1 MTASLQGSR
10 PPASDLI
17 AGRAANTDSGTR
29 TTSGPAADVLI
40 VGSGASGSVAAARFA
55 AAGFDVVC
63 LEQGDWAHTA
73 DYMSATPE
81 AELAWVQRW
90 SPDPNARRNP
100 ADYPLTGDADIRP
113 VMYNG
118 VGGGMVQWAAMWQP
132 MLASDFRAR
141 SLDGVADDWPISW
154 ADLAAGYEEVARDLS
169 VSGLAGDPA
178 LPEIAAYPN
187 PPVPIGKVGMAA
199 AAGMD
204 RLGRHWWPG
213 ANAIASRRHGALQAC
228 QRRGTCMM
236 GCPENAKATPS
247 LTHWP
252 DALAAGARLVTGAR
266 VAEIPVDER
275 GRAVGAVYLDRDGV
289 QHLQRAEVVILAA
302 NAVGTA
308 RLLLLSTSSR
318 FPDGLANSSGLVG
331 RRLMQHPY
339 STVTATCEESLDSWQ
354 GPWGQNI
361 YSLEFAETD
370 PARDFVRGAKWM
382 VMPHGGPMFA
392 VAEYHDAHRLA
403 GFDAVWGENFHRAA
417 AELFGRSF
425 TWGIQA
431 EDLPEDHN
439 RVVLDPD
446 SCDSSGLPAARI
458 EYRLSEN
465 SRRILDFNV
474 ARAVEAAEAAGAIST
489 HVRDIWPTGV
499 GHVLGTT
506 RMGDDP
512 GNSVVDRWCRAHEVP
527 NLYVIDGGVFVT
539 GGSANPTA
547 TIMANAL
554 RVTDR
559 MIDIRASQ
567 EVPS

>member
-1 MTASLQGSR
+1 MAATHEAARQ
-10 PPASDLI
+10 
-17 AGRAANTDSGTR
+17 RAAPEAGENSV
-29 TTSGPAADVLI
+29 ADVLI
-40 VGSGASGSVAAARFA
+40 VGSGASGSVAAARLA
-55 AAGFDVVC
+55 SAGFEVVC
-63 LEQGDWAHTA
+63 LEQGDWSQPA

-90 SPDPNARRNP
+90 NPDPNTRRAP
-100 ADYPLTGDADIRP
+100 ADYPLTGDADVRP
-113 VMYNG
+113 VMFNG
-118 VGGGMVQWAAMWQP
+118 VGGGLVQWAAMWQP
-132 MLASDFRAR
+132 MLPSDFRVR
-141 SLDGVADDWPISW
+141 SLDGVGDDWPIGW
-154 ADLAAGYEEVARDLS
+154 GDLAAAYGQVAYDMS

-178 LPEIAAYPN
+178 LPEPVAYPN
-187 PPVPIGKVGMAA
+187 PPIPIGKVGMAA
-199 AAGMD
+199 ARGMD

-228 QRRGTCMM
+228 QRRGTCMT

-266 VAEIPVDER
+266 VAEIPLDER
-275 GRAVGAVYLDRDGV
+275 GRALGAAYLDRDGV
-289 QHLQRAEVVILAA
+289 EHLQRAQVVILAA

-308 RLLLLSTSSR
+308 RLLLLSASPR

-339 STVTATCEESLDSWQ
+339 RTVTAVCDEPLDSWQ

-361 YSLEFAETD
+361 YSLEYAETD
-370 PARDFVRGAKWM
+370 PDRDFVRGAKWM

-392 VAEYHDAHRLA
+392 VGEYHEAHGHR
-403 GFDAVWGENFHRAA
+403 GFEALWGENFHRAA
-417 AELFGRSF
+417 AEIFGNAF

-431 EDLPEDHN
+431 EDLPEEHN
-439 RVVLDPD
+439 RVVLDPEVRD
-446 SCDSSGLPAARI
+446 TSGLPAARI
-458 EYRLSEN
+458 EYKVSEN
-465 SRRILDFNV
+465 TRRMLDFNV
-474 ARAVEAAEAAGAIST
+474 ERAVEAAEAAGAVST
-489 HVRDIWPTGV
+489 LVRDVWPTGI

-512 GNSVVDRWCRAHEVP
+512 ERSVVDRWCRAHDVA

-554 RVTDR
+554 RVTDHMIEAR
-559 MIDIRASQ
+559 MSQ
-567 EVPS
+567 EVPL

>member
-1 MTASLQGSR
+1 MAATRADVVQRAGS
-10 PPASDLI
+10 
-17 AGRAANTDSGTR
+17 DSR
-29 TTSGPAADVLI
+29 ENSVADVLI
-40 VGSGASGSVAAARFA
+40 VGSGASGSVAAARLA
-55 AAGFDVVC
+55 GAGFEVVC

-118 VGGGMVQWAAMWQP
+118 VGGGLVQWAAMWQP
-132 MLASDFRAR
+132 LLASDFRVR
-141 SLDGVADDWPISW
+141 SLDGVADDWPIGW
-154 ADLAAGYEEVARDLS
+154 ADLAEPYSRVAHDLS

-178 LPEIAAYPN
+178 LPEMAAYPN

-199 AAGMD
+199 ARGMD
-204 RLGRHWWPG
+204 RLGWHWWPG
-213 ANAIASRRHGALQAC
+213 ANAIASRPHGALQAC

-252 DALAAGARLVTGAR
+252 GALASGARLVTGAR
-266 VAEIPVDER
+266 VAEVPLDGR
-275 GRAVGAVYLDRDGV
+275 GRAIGAAYLDRDGV
-289 QHLQRAEVVILAA
+289 ERLQRARVVLLAA

-308 RLLLLSTSSR
+308 RLLLLSTSAR

-339 STVTATCEESLDSWQ
+339 RTVTAVCQERLDSWE

-361 YSLEFAETD
+361 YSLEFAETH
-370 PARDFVRGAKWM
+370 PGRDFVRGTKWM
-382 VMPHGGPMFA
+382 VMPHGGPVFA
-392 VAEYHDAHRLA
+392 VAEFQDARGHE
-403 GFDAVWGENFHRAA
+403 GFEAIWGENFHRAA
-417 AELFGRSF
+417 AEVFGSAF

-431 EDLPEDHN
+431 EDLPEEHN
-439 RVVLDPD
+439 RIVLDPEV
-446 SCDSSGLPAARI
+446 CDSSGLPAARI

-465 SRRILDFNV
+465 SRRLLDFSE
-474 ARAVEAAEAAGAIST
+474 ARAVEAAEAAGAT
-489 HVRDIWPTGV
+489 FTMVRDLWPTGV

-512 GNSVVDRWCRAHEVP
+512 ATSVVDRWCRTHDVP

-554 RVTDR
+554 RVTDHL
-559 MIDIRASQ
+559 IATRAGQ
-567 EVPS
+567 EVSA

>member
-1 MTASLQGSR
+1 MR
-10 PPASDLI
+10 SD
-17 AGRAANTDSGTR
+17 
-29 TTSGPAADVLI
+29 PADVLI
-40 VGSGASGSVAAARFA
+40 VGSGASGSVTAARFA
-55 AAGFDVVC
+55 EAGFDVVC

-90 SPDPNARRNP
+90 SPDPNTRRNL
-100 ADYPLTGDADIRP
+100 ADYPLTGAADIRP

-132 MLASDFRAR
+132 MLASDFRVQ

-154 ADLAAGYEEVARDLS
+154 ADLAAGYERVAHDLS

-178 LPEIAAYPN
+178 LPEVASYPN

-199 AAGMD
+199 ARGMD
-204 RLGRHWWPG
+204 RMGWHWWPG

-252 DALAAGARLVTGAR
+252 RALAAGARLVTGAR
-266 VAEIPVDER
+266 AAEIPLDGQ

-289 QHLQRAEVVILAA
+289 AHLQRAGVVILAA

-308 RLLLLSTSSR
+308 RLLLLSTSSC

-339 STVTATCEESLDSWQ
+339 STVTAVCDEFLDSWQ

-361 YSLEFAETD
+361 YSLEFTETHPD
-370 PARDFVRGAKWM
+370 HDFVRGTKWM

-392 VAEYHDAHRLA
+392 VAEHHDAHRHE
-403 GFDAVWGENFHRAA
+403 GFDAIWGENFHGAA
-417 AELFGRSF
+417 AEVLGHAF

-431 EDLPEDHN
+431 EDLPDEHN
-439 RVVLDPD
+439 RVVLDPERT
-446 SCDSSGLPAARI
+446 DSSGLPAARI

-465 SRRILDFNV
+465 SRRMLAFNA
-474 ARAVEAAEAAGAIST
+474 ARAVEAAEAAGANST
-489 HVRDIWPTGV
+489 FVRELWPTGV
-499 GHVLGTT
+499 GHVLGTA

-512 GNSVVDRWCRAHEVP
+512 ADSVVDRWCRTHDVP
-527 NLYVIDGGVFVT
+527 NLYVVDGAVFVT
-539 GGSANPTA
+539 AGSANPTA

-554 RVTDR
+554 RVTEHL
-559 MIDIRASQ
+559 IGARAAQ
-567 EVPS
+567 EVPA

>member
-1 MTASLQGSR
+1 MAATHQAVRQR
-10 PPASDLI
+10 ATPE
-17 AGRAANTDSGTR
+17 AGENSV
-29 TTSGPAADVLI
+29 ADVLI
-40 VGSGASGSVAAARFA
+40 VGSGASGSVAAARLA
-55 AAGFDVVC
+55 TAGLKVVC
-63 LEQGDWAHTA
+63 LEQGDWAQTA

-90 SPDPNARRNP
+90 NPDPNVRRNP
-100 ADYPLTGDADIRP
+100 ADYPLTGEADIRP

-118 VGGGMVQWAAMWQP
+118 VGGGLVQWAAMWQP
-132 MLASDFRAR
+132 MLPSDFRVR
-141 SLDGVADDWPISW
+141 SLDGVADDWPIGWS
-154 ADLAAGYEEVARDLS
+154 DLAAAYGQVAYDMS

-178 LPEIAAYPN
+178 LPEPVAYPN
-187 PPVPIGKVGMAA
+187 PPIPIGKVGMAA
-199 AAGMD
+199 ARGMD

-213 ANAIASRRHGALQAC
+213 ANAIASRRHGSLQAC
-228 QRRGTCMM
+228 QRRGTCMT

-266 VAEIPVDER
+266 VAEIPLDER
-275 GRAVGAVYLDRDGV
+275 GRALGAVYLDRDGV
-289 QHLQRAEVVILAA
+289 EHLQRAQVVILAA

-308 RLLLLSTSSR
+308 RLLLLSASPR

-339 STVTATCEESLDSWQ
+339 RTVTAVCDEPLDSWQ

-361 YSLEFAETD
+361 YSLEYAETD
-370 PARDFVRGAKWM
+370 PDRDFVRGAKWM

-392 VAEYHDAHRLA
+392 VGEYHEAHGHR
-403 GFDAVWGENFHRAA
+403 GFEALWGENFHRAA
-417 AELFGRSF
+417 AEIFGNAF

-431 EDLPEDHN
+431 EDLPEEHN
-439 RVVLDPD
+439 RVVLDPEVRD
-446 SCDSSGLPAARI
+446 TSGLPAARI
-458 EYRLSEN
+458 EYKVSEN
-465 SRRILDFNV
+465 TRRMLDFNV
-474 ARAVEAAEAAGAIST
+474 ERAVEAAEAAGAVST
-489 HVRDIWPTGV
+489 LVRDVWPTGI

-512 GNSVVDRWCRAHEVP
+512 ERSVVDRWCCSHDVA
-527 NLYVIDGGVFVT
+527 NLYMIDGGVFVT

-554 RVTDR
+554 RVVNQ
-559 MIDIRASQ
+559 MIETRASQ
-567 EVPS
+567 EVPL

>member
-1 MTASLQGSR
+1 MAATRADVVQRVGS
-10 PPASDLI
+10 
-17 AGRAANTDSGTR
+17 DSGEN
-29 TTSGPAADVLI
+29 SVADVLI
-40 VGSGASGSVAAARFA
+40 VGSGASGSVAAARLA
-55 AAGFDVVC
+55 TAGFEVVC

-100 ADYPLTGDADIRP
+100 ADYPLTGEADIRP

-118 VGGGMVQWAAMWQP
+118 VGGGLVQWAAMWQP
-132 MLASDFRAR
+132 MLASDFRVR
-141 SLDGVADDWPISW
+141 SLDGVADDWPIGW
-154 ADLAAGYEEVARDLS
+154 ADLAAPYAAVAHDMS

-178 LPEIAAYPN
+178 LPDMDAYPN
-187 PPVPIGKVGMAA
+187 PPVSIGKIGEAA
-199 AAGMD
+199 ARGMD
-204 RLGRHWWPG
+204 RLGWHWWPG

-228 QRRGTCMM
+228 QRRGTCMT

-252 DALAAGARLVTGAR
+252 AALDAGARLVTGAR
-266 VAEIPVDER
+266 VAEIPLDER
-275 GRAVGAVYLDRDGV
+275 GRALGAVYLDRDGIE
-289 QHLQRAEVVILAA
+289 HLQRASVVLLAA

-308 RLLLLSTSSR
+308 RLLLLSTSPR

-339 STVTATCEESLDSWQ
+339 RTVTATCEEPLDSWQ
-354 GPWGQNI
+354 GPWGQSI
-361 YSLEFAETD
+361 YSLEFAETHPD
-370 PARDFVRGAKWM
+370 RGFVRGAKWM

-392 VAEYHDAHRLA
+392 VAEYHEAHRHE
-403 GFDAVWGENFHRAA
+403 GFEALWGENFHRAA
-417 AELFGRSF
+417 EEVFGHAF

-431 EDLPEDHN
+431 EDLPEESN
-439 RVVLDPD
+439 RVILDPEVSD
-446 SCDSSGLPAARI
+446 TSGLPTARI
-458 EYRLSEN
+458 EYTMSEN

-474 ARAVEAAEAAGAIST
+474 ARAVEAAEAAGANAT
-489 HVRDIWPTGV
+489 LVRDIWPTGV

-512 GNSVVDRWCRAHEVP
+512 GTSVVDRWCRAHDVS

-539 GGSANPTA
+539 SGSANPTA

-554 RVTDR
+554 RVSER
-559 MIDIRASQ
+559 MIETRAVQ
-567 EVPS
+567 EVPL

>member
-1 MTASLQGSR
+1 MEVTPRGPLGNR
-10 PPASDLI
+10 RRN
-17 AGRAANTDSGTR
+17 GRDSI
-29 TTSGPAADVLI
+29 ADVLI
-40 VGSGASGSVAAARFA
+40 VGSGASGSVAAARLA

-90 SPDPNARRNP
+90 SPDPNVRRNP
-100 ADYPLTGDADIRP
+100 ADYPLTGEADIRP

-118 VGGGMVQWAAMWQP
+118 VGGGLVQWAAMWQP
-132 MLASDFRAR
+132 LLASDFRVR
-141 SLDGVADDWPISW
+141 SLDGVADDWPIGW
-154 ADLAAGYEEVARDLS
+154 ADLAEPYGRVARDLS

-178 LPEIAAYPN
+178 LPDMAAYPN

-199 AAGMD
+199 ARGMD
-204 RLGRHWWPG
+204 RLGWHWWPG

-228 QRRGTCMM
+228 QRRGACMM

-252 DALAAGARLVTGAR
+252 RALAAGGRLLTGAR
-266 VAEIPVDER
+266 VAAIPLDGR
-275 GRAVGAVYLDRDGV
+275 GRAIGAVYLDADGTER
-289 QHLQRAEVVILAA
+289 LQRARVVVLAA
-302 NAVGTA
+302 NAVGSA
-308 RLLLLSTSSR
+308 RLLLLSTSAR

-339 STVTATCEESLDSWQ
+339 RTVTAVLPEPLESWQ

-392 VAEYHDAHRLA
+392 VSEHQAAHAHR
-403 GFDAVWGENFHRAA
+403 GFDALWGEDFHRAA
-417 AELFGRSF
+417 AEVFGHAF

-431 EDLPEDHN
+431 EDLPEEHN
-439 RVVLDPD
+439 RVLLDPD
-446 SCDSSGLPAARI
+446 VCDSSGLPAARI
-458 EYRLSEN
+458 EYRTSAN
-465 SRRILDFNV
+465 TQRMLDYSG
-474 ARAVEAAEAAGAIST
+474 ARAVEAAEAAGAT
-489 HVRDIWPTGV
+489 TTLVRDLWPTGV

-512 GNSVVDRWCRAHEVP
+512 GSSVVDRWCRAHDVA

-554 RVTDR
+554 RVTER
-559 MIDIRASQ
+559 LIETRVSQ
-567 EVPS
+567 EVPL